1 MIKVEDKAVTL
12 EIIKEA
18 LSSGASLCKAC
29 DVLEISDRTFFRW
42 DRDLPKDKRK
52 GAPKSNPRKM
62 TQEEEEELIRLCCS
76 NVYKD
81 LNPYLIYICLLE
93 SGKYLASIRTIYRI
107 LKKRELLHHR
117 GKSRARKSNK
127 KPNELVAEGPNQ
139 VFSWDITYLKSNI
152 RGIYFYAYMILDIW
166 SREIVGW
173 EIHNEE
179 SEDLAKNLFSRISLE
194 RDINGVKLHS
204 DNGSPMKGATMLMT
218 LYSLGVLP
226 SFSRPRVSDDNAF
239 SEALFKTIKYM
250 PAYPGKFNT
259 LEEARL
265 WMADF
270 VNWYNTMHRHS
281 GIGYITPAQRAS
293 GKEADILKVR
303 NDVIQN
309 AFKNNPH
316 RWSSAPKI
324 WKIKPTV
331 ILNKLG
337 EKKEKFAA

>member
-1 MIKVEDKAVTL
+1 MIKEEDKAVTL

-18 LSSGASLCKAC
+18 LNSGASLCKAC
-29 DVLEISDRTFFRW
+29 EVLEISGRTFFRW
-42 DRDLPKDKRK
+42 EKGLCGDKRK
-52 GAPKSNPRKM
+52 GAQKSNPRKL
-62 TQEEEEELIRLCCS
+62 TQEEEEELVQHCCS
-76 NVYKD
+76 DIYKD

-93 SGKYLASIRTIYRI
+93 SGRYLASIRTIYRI
-107 LKKRELLHHR
+107 LKRRELLHHR
-117 GKSRARKSNK
+117 GKSRARKANK
-127 KPNELVAEGPNQ
+127 KPEELIAKGPNQ
-139 VFSWDITYLKSNI
+139 VFSWDITYLKSNV
-152 RGIYFYAYMILDIW
+152 RGIYFYAYMIMDIW

-179 SEDLAKNLFSRISLE
+179 SENLAKNLFSRISFE
-194 RDINGVKLHS
+194 RDLNGVKLRS
-204 DNGSPMKGATMLMT
+204 DNGNPMKGSTMLMT
-218 LYSLGVLP
+218 LYSLGIIP

-259 LEEARL
+259 LEEARQ

-281 GIGYITPAQRAS
+281 GIGYITPEQRAS
-293 GKEADILKVR
+293 GKEAEILKLR

-309 AFKNNPH
+309 AYKNNPH

-324 WKIKPTV
+324 WKINPTV
-331 ILNKLG
+331 TLNKMG
-337 EKKEKFAA
+337 EKKEKLAA